1 MHELKPCPF
10 CGESGCSVHLQKIIY
25 ANEDYKRWEV
35 ICETCGAEMAEF
47 VTPERAIEA
56 WNRRVTPSDGG
67 AGA

>member
-1 MHELKPCPF
+1 MAELKPCPF
-10 CGESGCSVHLQKIIY
+10 CGERGCAVHLQKIIY

-56 WNRRVTPSDGG
+56 
-67 AGA
+67 

>member
-1 MHELKPCPF
+1 MAELKPCPF
-10 CGESGCSVHLQKIIY
+10 CGESGCPVHLQKIIY

-56 WNRRVTPSDGG
+56 WNRRTTNGRTNEN
-67 AGA
+67 